1 MNQKL
6 KEKYGVQNMVPES
19 WTPEQQHAFLVGEN
33 VVNPNTG
40 EFGDWTEIR
49 HFNLMFETKQWV
61 TDDSSATVYLRPE
74 TAQGIFVD
82 FPNTVRA
89 SRKKIPFGVGQV
101 GKAFRN
107 EITPGNFI
115 FRTREFEQ
123 MEIEFFC
130 KPGTEGEWM
139 TTWKDRCKAFLME
152 TLGLKE
158 DNLTFRQHDPDELSH
173 YSNDTYDIEY
183 NYPGMG
189 FSELW
194 WIASRTDFDLKA
206 HMKESGQ
213 DMSYFDPIDNTKYVP
228 YVIEP
233 ALGLT
238 RLLLAVMCDAY
249 DEVEDEK
256 QGKRVIMR
264 FRPEV
269 APIKV
274 WVPSAPEKALRNSQ
288 RGLR

>member
-1 MNQKL
+1 MIQKHDNMMLQDAAILMNPQVWVASGHVGGFSDPLVDDRNTKERFRADKIIEDTIESKDESEL

-33 VVNPNTG
+33 VVNPNTS
-40 EFGDWTEIR
+40 EVGDWTEIR
-49 HFNLMFETKQWV
+49 HFNLMFETKQGV

-139 TTWKDRCKAFLME
+139 TTWKDRCKVFLME

-158 DNLTFRQHDPDELSH
+158 ESLTFRQHDPDELSH

-194 WIASRTDFDLKA
+194 
-206 HMKESGQ
+206 
-213 DMSYFDPIDNTKYVP
+213 
-228 YVIEP
+228 
-233 ALGLT
+233 
-238 RLLLAVMCDAY
+238 
-249 DEVEDEK
+249 
-256 QGKRVIMR
+256 
-264 FRPEV
+264 
-269 APIKV
+269 
-274 WVPSAPEKALRNSQ
+274 
-288 RGLR
+288 